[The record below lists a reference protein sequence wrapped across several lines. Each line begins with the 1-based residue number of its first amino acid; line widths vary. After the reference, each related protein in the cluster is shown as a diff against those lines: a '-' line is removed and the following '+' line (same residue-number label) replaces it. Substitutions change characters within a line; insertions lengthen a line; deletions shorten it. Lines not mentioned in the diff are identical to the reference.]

1 MLSVVLSSA
10 RSYLFA
16 NDANV
21 SYFSPDKVKAFEGLT
36 IFLLVKKA
44 TSDSFFAL
52 QKSST
57 RKLVTNNS

>member
-21 SYFSPDKVKAFEGLT
+21 SYFSPDKVKAFFGLT
-36 IFLLVKKA
+36 IFLLVKK
-44 TSDSFFAL
+44 SDQRSSFCL
-52 QKSST
+52 TKKQH
-57 RKLVTNNS
+57 